1 MLDKNFTPPKE
12 RIAITATKKRID
24 IIEAVI
30 YTLSEYSTSTL
41 LTGSMAY
48 GQDYSVTPESDI
60 DLQLTITPEIFEK
73 LGSCKYFQKYNIERI
88 KTWFLE
94 GKFQQF
100 SLNFVYKEVTIE
112 CHFWDEKT
120 LKEILSYDKENVI
133 RLRSQTKKIATDY
146 SYSFDGEE
154 HVESYPD
161 YKEGIYNL
169 WKFPAYQIKN
179 KKIFLSRPITNILGN
194 AIVLFDACNIIE
206 AIIKC
211 REITEQKI
219 ADTKQEK
226 GKIYSIFNT
235 LPGKNKISEEVKI
248 MLI

>member
-24 IIEAVI
+24 IIESVI
-30 YTLSEYSTSTL
+30 YTLSEYSTSIL

-60 DLQLTITPEIFEK
+60 DLQLTITPELFQK
-73 LGSCKYFQKYNIERI
+73 LHSCKYFQKYNLSRIE
-88 KTWFLE
+88 E
-94 GKFQQF
+94 GFKKGIFSQF
-100 SLNFVYKEVTIE
+100 SLNFIYKEVTVE

-120 LKEILSYDKENVI
+120 LKDILLYKKEQVV

-146 SYSFDGEE
+146 AYSFDGDEDVAE
-154 HVESYPD
+154 YPD
-161 YKEGIYNL
+161 YKEEVYNL
-169 WKFPAYQIKN
+169 GIFPAYRIKD

-194 AIVLFDACNIIE
+194 AIVLFDACNITE
-206 AIIKC
+206 AMDAC
-211 REITEQKI
+211 REIAEQKI

-226 GKIYSIFNT
+226 GKSYSIFNT
-235 LPGKNKISEEVKI
+235 LP
-248 MLI
+248 